1 MFNLDRFS
9 FLKIEW
15 PEIYQAICNAEEKSK
30 KDSNTTLIKLA
41 QTVELITKYIL
52 KENHIEANTELL
64 DSINLLKDCNKLNS
78 YMVDLFYK
86 IIVVSNKAIYED
98 YSDQIIAKS
107 FLDKMFEILVWFAI
121 EYGKRDYRK
130 VDLSNMIPK
139 DKDMFNKYIKSKS
152 YNDTEKNIENE
163 TIIKPFTIN
172 NEEFFKEE
180 NNTDVNRYE
189 QDVFETKEEFYK
201 RIKDHEIF
209 SLGRIFIEE
218 SNINE
223 TDKVVAFPFSIYK
236 SIQIKIPII
245 DMLYI
250 EKAEFEN
257 LSIEEEKYTVFSK
270 LDIIDDKI
278 CIDINNIYIE
288 VNNNKCKVHAV
299 VLDISYYES
308 YEKYRNIIYSKKP
321 IPIGMIKLNKNK
333 YDINKNEMPI
343 TINYYDWIKEYI
355 LNTKAYIE
363 IDRYEAKTLCK
374 ENLYYILNGRLDIF
388 NKKLLIRDYY
398 IQSKSL
404 DKNFKIKLYNSD
416 PMNTLRCLVDKEEI
430 FAMNSIGEMYYKEQN
445 YKEAMHWYKKASDK
459 GNSTSMNNIGFM
471 YYKGKGVEQDYKKAM
486 EWYSKASQ
494 AGNFTAMGN
503 IGFMYYNGQG
513 VKQDY
518 KEAMYWYEK
527 SYKEGNSGVMRN
539 IGSMYYEGK
548 GVIKDYKKAMQCYK
562 KASQIDNFNF
572 IKNISDM
579 YYVGKKRGNKN

>member
-1 MFNLDRFS
+1 LDRFS

>member
-1 MFNLDRFS
+1 MDRFS

-52 KENHIEANTELL
+52 KGNHIEANTELL

-416 PMNTLRCLVDKEEI
+416 PMNTLRSLVDKEEI

>member
-1 MFNLDRFS
+1 MDRFS

-52 KENHIEANTELL
+52 KENHIETNTELL
-64 DSINLLKDCNKLNS
+64 DSINLLKDCNNLNS

-139 DKDMFNKYIKSKS
+139 DKDIFNKYIKSKS
-152 YNDTEKNIENE
+152 YNDAEKNIENE

-180 NNTDVNRYE
+180 NNTDINRYE

-250 EKAEFEN
+250 EK
-257 LSIEEEKYTVFSK
+257 LS
-270 LDIIDDKI
+270 LKI
-278 CIDINNIYIE
+278 YP
-288 VNNNKCKVHAV
+288 
-299 VLDISYYES
+299 L
-308 YEKYRNIIYSKKP
+308 
-321 IPIGMIKLNKNK
+321 
-333 YDINKNEMPI
+333 
-343 TINYYDWIKEYI
+343 
-355 LNTKAYIE
+355 
-363 IDRYEAKTLCK
+363 
-374 ENLYYILNGRLDIF
+374 
-388 NKKLLIRDYY
+388 
-398 IQSKSL
+398 
-404 DKNFKIKLYNSD
+404 
-416 PMNTLRCLVDKEEI
+416 
-430 FAMNSIGEMYYKEQN
+430 
-445 YKEAMHWYKKASDK
+445 
-459 GNSTSMNNIGFM
+459 
-471 YYKGKGVEQDYKKAM
+471 
-486 EWYSKASQ
+486 
-494 AGNFTAMGN
+494 
-503 IGFMYYNGQG
+503 
-513 VKQDY
+513 
-518 KEAMYWYEK
+518 
-527 SYKEGNSGVMRN
+527 
-539 IGSMYYEGK
+539 
-548 GVIKDYKKAMQCYK
+548 
-562 KASQIDNFNF
+562 
-572 IKNISDM
+572 
-579 YYVGKKRGNKN
+579 KKRSILYFQN

>member
-15 PEIYQAICNAEEKSK
+15 PEIYQVICNAEEKSK
-30 KDSNTTLIKLA
+30 KDSNITLIKLA
-41 QTVELITKYIL
+41 QIAELITKYIL
-52 KENHIEANTELL
+52 KENHIETNTEIL
-64 DSINLLKDCNKLNS
+64 DAINLLKDCHNLNADI
-78 YMVDLFYK
+78 VDLFYK
-86 IIVVSNKAIYED
+86 IIIVSNKAIYEN
-98 YSDQIIAKS
+98 YSDSIIAKS
-107 FLDKMFEILVWFAI
+107 FLDKMFEVLVWFVI
-121 EYGKRDYRK
+121 EYGKKDYRK
-130 VDLSNMIPK
+130 VDLSNMMLK
-139 DKDMFNKYIKSKS
+139 DKDIFNKYIKSKS
-152 YNDTEKNIENE
+152 YNDTEKNIENQ
-163 TIIKPFTIN
+163 TIIKPFTID

-180 NNTDVNRYE
+180 NNNDINRYE
-189 QDVFETKEEFYK
+189 QDVFETKEEFYR
-201 RIKDHEIF
+201 RIKNHEIF
-209 SLGRIFIEE
+209 TLGRVFVEK

-245 DMLYI
+245 DMIYI
-250 EKAEFEN
+250 ERADFEN
-257 LSIEEEKYTVFSK
+257 LSIKEETYTVFSK

-288 VNNNKCKVHAV
+288 VNNNRCKVHAV

-333 YDINKNEMPI
+333 YDINKNEMPV
-343 TINYYDWIKEYI
+343 TINYYDWIQKYI
-355 LNTKAYIE
+355 LNNKAYIE

-374 ENLYYILNGRLDIF
+374 ENLYYILNGKLDIF
-388 NKKLLIRDYY
+388 NEKLFIREYY

-404 DKNFKIKLYNSD
+404 DKNFKVKLYNSD
-416 PMNTLRCLVDKEEI
+416 PMNKLRCLVDKEEI
-430 FAMNSIGEMYYKEQN
+430 FAMNSIGEMYYKKQN
-445 YKEAMHWYKKASDK
+445 YKEAMYWYKTASEK
-459 GNSTSMNNIGFM
+459 GNSTSMSNIGSM

-486 EWYSKASQ
+486 YWYKKASQ
-494 AGNFTAMGN
+494 EGNFTAMGN

-518 KEAMYWYEK
+518 EEAMYWYKK
-527 SYKEGNSGVMRN
+527 SYKEGNSGIMMN

-548 GVIKDYKKAMQCYK
+548 GVIKDYRKAMQCYK

-572 IKNISDM
+572 IRNISDM
-579 YYVGKKRGNKN
+579 YYEERERK

>member
-1 MFNLDRFS
+1 MDRFS

-41 QTVELITKYIL
+41 QIVELITKYIL
-52 KENHIEANTELL
+52 KENHIETNTELL
-64 DSINLLKDCNKLNS
+64 DSINLLKDCNNLNS

-139 DKDMFNKYIKSKS
+139 DKDIFNKYIKSKS

-180 NNTDVNRYE
+180 NNTDINRYE

-201 RIKDHEIF
+201 RIKNDEIF
-209 SLGRIFIEE
+209 SLGRVFIEK

-257 LSIEEEKYTVFSK
+257 LSIEEEEYTVFSK
-270 LDIIDDKI
+270 LYIIDDKI

-299 VLDISYYES
+299 VLDISCYES

-343 TINYYDWIKEYI
+343 TINYYDWIKKYI

-363 IDRYEAKTLCK
+363 IDRYKAKTLCK
-374 ENLYYILNGRLDIF
+374 ENLYYTLNGRLDIF

-416 PMNTLRCLVDKEEI
+416 PMNKLRCLVDKEEI

-445 YKEAMHWYKKASDK
+445 YKEAMYWYKKASDK
-459 GNSTSMNNIGFM
+459 GNSTSMSNIGFM

-518 KEAMYWYEK
+518 KKAMYWYKK
-527 SYKEGNSGVMRN
+527 SYKEGSSGVMRN

-579 YYVGKKRGNKN
+579 YYEEKERK

>member
-1 MFNLDRFS
+1 M
-9 FLKIEW
+9 
-15 PEIYQAICNAEEKSK
+15 
-30 KDSNTTLIKLA
+30 
-41 QTVELITKYIL
+41 
-52 KENHIEANTELL
+52 
-64 DSINLLKDCNKLNS
+64 
-78 YMVDLFYK
+78 
-86 IIVVSNKAIYED
+86 
-98 YSDQIIAKS
+98 
-107 FLDKMFEILVWFAI
+107 
-121 EYGKRDYRK
+121 
-130 VDLSNMIPK
+130 
-139 DKDMFNKYIKSKS
+139 
-152 YNDTEKNIENE
+152 KNIE
-163 TIIKPFTIN
+163 I
-172 NEEFFKEE
+172 
-180 NNTDVNRYE
+180 
-189 QDVFETKEEFYK
+189 
-201 RIKDHEIF
+201 
-209 SLGRIFIEE
+209 LFI
-218 SNINE
+218 
-223 TDKVVAFPFSIYK
+223 
-236 SIQIKIPII
+236 
-245 DMLYI
+245 L
-250 EKAEFEN
+250 
-257 LSIEEEKYTVFSK
+257 
-270 LDIIDDKI
+270 
-278 CIDINNIYIE
+278 
-288 VNNNKCKVHAV
+288 
-299 VLDISYYES
+299 
-308 YEKYRNIIYSKKP
+308 KKP

>member
-1 MFNLDRFS
+1 
-9 FLKIEW
+9 
-15 PEIYQAICNAEEKSK
+15 
-30 KDSNTTLIKLA
+30 
-41 QTVELITKYIL
+41 
-52 KENHIEANTELL
+52 
-64 DSINLLKDCNKLNS
+64 
-78 YMVDLFYK
+78 
-86 IIVVSNKAIYED
+86 
-98 YSDQIIAKS
+98 
-107 FLDKMFEILVWFAI
+107 
-121 EYGKRDYRK
+121 
-130 VDLSNMIPK
+130 
-139 DKDMFNKYIKSKS
+139 
-152 YNDTEKNIENE
+152 
-163 TIIKPFTIN
+163 
-172 NEEFFKEE
+172 
-180 NNTDVNRYE
+180 YE

>member
-1 MFNLDRFS
+1 MDRFS

-15 PEIYQAICNAEEKSK
+15 PEIYQSICNAEEKSK

-52 KENHIEANTELL
+52 KENHIETNTELL
-64 DSINLLKDCNKLNS
+64 DSINLLKDCNNLNS

-130 VDLSNMIPK
+130 VDLSNMRPK
-139 DKDMFNKYIKSKS
+139 DKDIFNKYIKSKS
-152 YNDTEKNIENE
+152 YNDAEKNIENE

-180 NNTDVNRYE
+180 NNTDINRYE

-201 RIKDHEIF
+201 RIKEHEIF

-223 TDKVVAFPFSIYK
+223 TDKVVAFPFYIYK

-257 LSIEEEKYTVFSK
+257 LSIEEEEYTVFSK
-270 LDIIDDKI
+270 LDVIDDKI

-288 VNNNKCKVHAV
+288 VNNNECKVHAV

-343 TINYYDWIKEYI
+343 TIKYYDWIKKYI

-363 IDRYEAKTLCK
+363 IDRYEAKTLYK
-374 ENLYYILNGRLDIF
+374 EDLYYTLSGKLDIF

-416 PMNTLRCLVDKEEI
+416 PMNKLRCLVDKEEI
-430 FAMNSIGEMYYKEQN
+430 FAMNTIGEMYYKEQN
-445 YKEAMHWYKKASDK
+445 YKEAMYWYKKASDK
-459 GNSTSMNNIGFM
+459 GNATSMSNIGFM
-471 YYKGKGVEQDYKKAM
+471 YYNGKGVEQDYKKAI

-518 KEAMYWYEK
+518 KKAMYWYEK

-548 GVIKDYKKAMQCYK
+548 GVIKDYRKAMQCYK

-579 YYVGKKRGNKN
+579 YYEERERK

>member
-1 MFNLDRFS
+1 MDRFS

>member
-1 MFNLDRFS
+1 MDRFS

-15 PEIYQAICNAEEKSK
+15 TEIYQAICNAEEKSK

-52 KENHIEANTELL
+52 KENHIETNTELV
-64 DSINLLKDCNKLNS
+64 DSINLLKDCNNLNS

-139 DKDMFNKYIKSKS
+139 DKDIFNKYIKSKS
-152 YNDTEKNIENE
+152 YNDAEKNIENE

-180 NNTDVNRYE
+180 NNTDINRYE

-201 RIKDHEIF
+201 RIKNHEIF

-257 LSIEEEKYTVFSK
+257 LSIEEEEYTVFSK
-270 LDIIDDKI
+270 LDVIDDKI

-321 IPIGMIKLNKNK
+321 IPIGIIKLNKNK
-333 YDINKNEMPI
+333 YDINKNEIPI
-343 TINYYDWIKEYI
+343 TINYYDWIKKYI

-416 PMNTLRCLVDKEEI
+416 PMNKLRCLVDKEEI
-430 FAMNSIGEMYYKEQN
+430 FAMNSIGEMYYREQN
-445 YKEAMHWYKKASDK
+445 YKEAMYWYKKASDK
-459 GNSTSMNNIGFM
+459 GNATSMSNIGFM
-471 YYKGKGVEQDYKKAM
+471 YYNGKGVEQDYKKAI

-518 KEAMYWYEK
+518 KKAMYWYKK

-548 GVIKDYKKAMQCYK
+548 GVIKDYRKAMQCYK

-579 YYVGKKRGNKN
+579 YYEQR

>member
-1 MFNLDRFS
+1 MDRFS

-52 KENHIEANTELL
+52 KGNHIEANTELL

>member
-1 MFNLDRFS
+1 VFNLDRFS

-52 KENHIEANTELL
+52 KENHIETNTELL
-64 DSINLLKDCNKLNS
+64 DSINLLKDCNNLNS

-139 DKDMFNKYIKSKS
+139 DKDIFNKYIKSKS

-180 NNTDVNRYE
+180 NNTDINRYE

-236 SIQIKIPII
+236 SIQIKTPII

-257 LSIEEEKYTVFSK
+257 LSIEEEEYTVFSK

-278 CIDINNIYIE
+278 SIDINNIYIE

-343 TINYYDWIKEYI
+343 TINYYDWIKKYI

-363 IDRYEAKTLCK
+363 INRYEAKTLCK
-374 ENLYYILNGRLDIF
+374 EDLYYTLSGKLDIF

-416 PMNTLRCLVDKEEI
+416 PMNKLRRLVDKEEI
-430 FAMNSIGEMYYKEQN
+430 FAMNSIGEMYYREQN
-445 YKEAMHWYKKASDK
+445 YKEAMYWYKKASDK
-459 GNSTSMNNIGFM
+459 GNSTSMSNIGFM

-518 KEAMYWYEK
+518 EKAMYWYKK

-548 GVIKDYKKAMQCYK
+548 GVIKDYRKAMQCYK
-562 KASQIDNFNF
+562 KASQIDNF

-579 YYVGKKRGNKN
+579 YYEQR

>member
-1 MFNLDRFS
+1 MDRFS

-257 LSIEEEKYTVFSK
+257 LSIEEEKDTVFSK